1 MASMNLGTLYVQ
13 LNADSKAFLS
23 GMSKAGEAVKKFA
36 NQTKEVTERVASVS
50 AVMLGV
56 GAAAMKL
63 AASVDGQA
71 AASMNRLEKSTK
83 LLAVQVADVLR
94 PAVESL
100 TVTFT
105 KLANWFAGLDDETKK
120 QISTWATWVAGLAV
134 AAKVIS
140 MVSGVVGGLAG
151 ALSGVL
157 GAISAVGLGPLL
169 GIIAAIAIVAAGI
182 AALHYAFRTN
192 LGGIADAWK
201 SLVDYLSA
209 TFSSVFS
216 SLSSIFDAWVRE
228 QLSGVEKVMLAFAAV
243 AEAAGNGE
251 LAYGMRLAANSVNV
265 IAKTFT
271 GGELFKRVVAGAIDM
286 GKAAADGFV
295 SEWKK
300 IASELGMDKLFKG
313 FGANGGK
320 ARQPSGL
327 GPAATGPVVS
337 GAMRQS
343 AAMAYGKV
351 TIDTTAITVAM
362 ERSAAEIERATND
375 EARARF
381 RAAEAAQRHAVIL
394 AAQAS
399 GDVSQ
404 LTDSE
409 RKAVQRDTGGAW
421 EDLNAAQQTIGNAV
435 TRMTGTI
442 TGALGEIGL
451 AAQNIMSGF
460 ATAGAVGA
468 VIAAIA
474 ELLGRVKGFADML
487 AVLGKV
493 LGRVGDFLNVLL
505 GNIFTA
511 LADWVI
517 IVVEALAPLFTS
529 LAPLFDAIAEVLA
542 GIAPTLGLLG
552 FLFQAIAPLLVSISS
567 ILGAVFKALG
577 PVLRILF
584 EIAKVVMI
592 VILAFL
598 GAIMAIWNTIIDVIA
613 GIVQGILTAITLGAG
628 WKWAKDVADGI
639 RSVKA
644 DTKPMDEARAA
655 LADSTWDSVNAQNEQ
670 TTAAYRAADANEA
683 AAEAAQSVAEAL
695 SNVPSGY
702 KVALARFNAES
713 GNDYSGALGTNKA
726 GAGGHGVGGGSSTT
740 IINGDVNIEATGA
753 SAKEVAEEV
762 EKVGERRR
770 AQQSGGRYGTGG
782 L

>member
-36 NQTKEVTERVASVS
+36 NQTKEVTERIASVS

-100 TVTFT
+100 TATFT
-105 KLANWFAGLDDETKK
+105 KLADWFAGLDDETKK

-140 MVSGVVGGLAG
+140 MVSGVLGGLAG
-151 ALSGVL
+151 AMSGVL
-157 GAISAVGLGPLL
+157 GALGAVGLGPLL
-169 GIIAAIAIVAAGI
+169 GIVATIVLVAAGI
-182 AALHYAFRTN
+182 AALHAAFRTN

-201 SLVDYLSA
+201 KLVDYLSD
-209 TFSSVFS
+209 TFSNVFS
-216 SLSSIFDAWVRE
+216 SLSDVFDAWVKQ
-228 QLSGVEKVMLAFAAV
+228 QLSGIEKVMLAFAGV

-271 GGELFKRVVAGAIDM
+271 GGELFKHVVAGAIDM

-300 IASELGMDKLFKG
+300 IASELGMDKLFKS
-313 FGANGGK
+313 NGGK

-442 TGALGEIGL
+442 TGALGEIGQ

-740 IINGDVNIEATGA
+740 IINGDVNIDASGA
-753 SAKEVAEEV
+753 SAEEVAAEV
-762 EKVGERRR
+762 ERAGERRR
-770 AQQSGGRYGTGG
+770 AQQSGGRYRDEGI
-782 L
+782 